1 MGVNSQPFRNRQL
14 VANCLQR
21 PRLEGAPRALA
32 EMLRPTRASA
42 SRSAPVLHLSM
53 RAVRSGPVAPQVRLA
68 RAPVLHALRRFTSSQ
83 PTPPPQPGFF
93 RYVLQK
99 LNPFNAYRDTK
110 KLMHD
115 AREFAVPE
123 MRSALEAAFRI
134 EKKVEKLIAEADVR
148 DKEVEKEQ
156 EAFQVKLQQELAR
169 LQTLTTTMVR

>member
-1 MGVNSQPFRNRQL
+1 
-14 VANCLQR
+14 
-21 PRLEGAPRALA
+21 
-32 EMLRPTRASA
+32 
-42 SRSAPVLHLSM
+42 
-53 RAVRSGPVAPQVRLA
+53 
-68 RAPVLHALRRFTSSQ
+68 
-83 PTPPPQPGFF
+83 
-93 RYVLQK
+93 
-99 LNPFNAYRDTK
+99 
-110 KLMHD
+110 MHD